1 LESEIFVGGD
11 SLSLWSILEDSKGPT
26 EIWRKPLPNP
36 TNHVELSHDA
46 ELIATA
52 GKRDRLVKIWH
63 RQTFG
68 CEDPQFDFFY
78 LPHPRAITGLR
89 WRKPFHREMA
99 AENVLY
105 TTCKDNVV
113 RLWSPIDAHEVH
125 SLQLSATINMDTLLT
140 SPIKSGK
147 PSKDPRTSSKINGF
161 EEHVPTRHYPIIL
174 DSKVFTVAAEL
185 AMQRSPADKEYASVN
200 RLLDIAN
207 KNPDVV
213 LVLDSKGTISAWSL
227 ENISCNSKKK
237 VIVSNVF
244 SRLKANFKYDDF
256 IQTLSVANKAFKSG
270 WLLILAKIT

>member
-1 LESEIFVGGD
+1 
-11 SLSLWSILEDSKGPT
+11 LWSIPEDSEGST
-26 EIWRKPLPNP
+26 EIWKKPLPNP
-36 TNHVELSHDA
+36 ASHVELSHDA

-78 LPHPRAITGLR
+78 LPHPRAITGLK
-89 WRKPFHREMA
+89 WRKPFHREMT

-105 TTCKDNVV
+105 TICKDNVV

-125 SLQLSATINMDTLLT
+125 SLQLSAVINMDIPLV
-140 SPIKSGK
+140 SSIKSDK
-147 PSKDPRTSSKINGF
+147 QMQNSKKSAKINGF
-161 EEHVPTRHYPIIL
+161 EKHIATRYHPVIL
-174 DSKVFTVAAEL
+174 DSKAFTVAAEL
-185 AMQRSPADKEYASVN
+185 AVQRSPADKEYASVN

-227 ENISCNSKKK
+227 ENINCNSKKK
-237 VIVSNVF
+237 VTVSNIF
-244 SRLKANFKYDDF
+244 SHLKTNFKNDDF
-256 IQTLSVANKAFKSG
+256 VQTLSVANKAFKNG
-270 WLLILAKIT
+270 WSLILVEITQG